1 MLLRPTIDSD
11 ELTKFIKED
20 FDNASQD
27 KSETEEGKGDSQP
40 PKLQDYLDEKKLFD
54 GLFEL
59 ADTWCQ
65 NIDEFEYQEF
75 FKQLEFRMKY
85 SGQQDQ
91 SAYDL
96 MP

>member
-1 MLLRPTIDSD
+1 MILRPNIDSD

-20 FDNASQD
+20 FDNDSQD
-27 KSETEEGKGDSQP
+27 KPETDEQKAGQEAQP
-40 PKLQDYLDEKKLFD
+40 PKLQDYLDEKKLID

-65 NIDEFEYQEF
+65 NIDEYEYQGF

-85 SGQQDQ
+85 SGQQD
-91 SAYDL
+91 
-96 MP
+96 